1 MTLLV
6 LEVDGCAM
14 REQAFNAH
22 HGSAILETH
31 HISLE
36 DASWIPTILVRVI
49 SIEERVPETLL
60 FSVPSFKVKQCTR
73 LSFLQLAP
81 CNARCD
87 GFTCI
92 RHGPPPLL
100 DCESVDRVASLLR
113 TSLYRKTSTR

>member
-6 LEVDGCAM
+6 LEVDGCAR

-22 HGSAILETH
+22 HGSAILEAH

-36 DASWIPTILVRVI
+36 DASWIPPILVRVI
-49 SIEERVPETLL
+49 SIEEGVPETLL

-73 LSFLQLAP
+73 LSSLQLAP

-87 GFTCI
+87 GFICI
-92 RHGPPPLL
+92 HHDSPPLL
-100 DCESVDRVASLLR
+100 DC
-113 TSLYRKTSTR
+113 TSLY